1 MLGFVRE
8 EASRGCRK
16 EGGTHVGEGRGT
28 LQPQREPLLHSPQGE
43 VLAAWSGL
51 RASGLLP
58 AAGLVTS
65 GNDKTLWVGVS
76 QINGEVGEGVSGR
89 WRSRSR
95 GLRASPA
102 SHCLATVQ
110 ASITA
115 GQQTGPRDRLKC
127 GCSLG
132 TWLGGLLEKLKC
144 FCICS
149 QVLRAAV

>member
-1 MLGFVRE
+1 M
-8 EASRGCRK
+8 RGQ
-16 EGGTHVGEGRGT
+16 GT
-28 LQPQREPLLHSPQGE
+28 LQPPEGTAPPFAPGGFLT
-43 VLAAWSGL
+43 AWSGL
-51 RASGLLP
+51 RASSLLP

-76 QINGEVGEGVSGR
+76 QINGEWGEGVSGR

>member
-1 MLGFVRE
+1 M
-8 EASRGCRK
+8 
-16 EGGTHVGEGRGT
+16 GEGRGT

-76 QINGEVGEGVSGR
+76 QINGGGGREGGSFREMAQQEQRPEGITCISLSGYNPSIR
-89 WRSRSR
+89 HSR
-95 GLRASPA
+95 
-102 SHCLATVQ
+102 T
-110 ASITA
+110 
-115 GQQTGPRDRLKC
+115 TGPRDRLKC